1 MFALLPLACIAVHM
15 ASTSYGSAHA
25 NHQFMWMFPILS
37 MHHLVTYLALC
48 IALIQ
53 VFVVVVSCWFALWQ
67 IEFVYTDNPVKQA
80 PMLKDF
86 LALPSV
92 KGQEPVKMD
101 PAHILFSRL
110 GKSMAPNH
118 PLYCK

>member
-1 MFALLPLACIAVHM
+1 MHTRICNLHPRIYVGVVLLWIA
-15 ASTSYGSAHA
+15 
-25 NHQFMWMFPILS
+25 P
-37 MHHLVTYLALC
+37 
-48 IALIQ
+48 
-53 VFVVVVSCWFALWQ
+53 WQ
-67 IEFVYTDNPVKQA
+67 IEFVYTDNPLKQA